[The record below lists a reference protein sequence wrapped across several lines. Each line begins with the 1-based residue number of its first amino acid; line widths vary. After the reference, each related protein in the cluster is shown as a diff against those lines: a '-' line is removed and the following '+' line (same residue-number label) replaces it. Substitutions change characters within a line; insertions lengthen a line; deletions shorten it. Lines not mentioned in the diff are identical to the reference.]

1 MGAQGLLARLPEDW
15 RAALEPRLGD
25 APFLRE
31 LSDFVEKERRL
42 HTVYPPVEDMYAAF
56 ALTPLERVR
65 VVLLGQDPY
74 HGEGQAHGL
83 CFSVRPGVRPPPSLV
98 NLFKELE
105 SDLGIPPPG
114 HGCLTAWAE
123 QGVLLLN
130 AVLTVRAAT
139 PGSHARKGWERFTDE
154 VLRVVAA
161 REHPCVFLL
170 LGSYAQK
177 KAPLVDDGRNV
188 VITNVHPSPLSAHR
202 GFFGSRPFSK
212 TNAAL
217 RELGL
222 GEIDWRLPADP
233 AVR

>member
-1 MGAQGLLARLPEDW
+1 MSAQALLAELPPDW
-15 RAALEPRLGD
+15 RAALAPRLQGAAWLD
-25 APFLRE
+25 E
-31 LSDFVEKERRL
+31 LAAFVDEERRQ
-42 HTVYPPVEDMYAAF
+42 HTVYPPAEDVFAALR
-56 ALTPLERVR
+56 LTPLERVR

-83 CFSVRPGVRPPPSLV
+83 CFSVRPGVRPPPSLA

-105 SDLGIPPPG
+105 SDLGIPPPS

-130 AVLTVRAAT
+130 AVLTVRAASA
-139 PGSHARKGWERFTDE
+139 GSHARRGWERFTDE

-161 REHPCVFLL
+161 RERPCVFLL
-170 LGSYAQK
+170 LGAYAQK

-202 GFFGSRPFSK
+202 GFFGSRPFTK
-212 TNAAL
+212 VNEAL
-217 RELGL
+217 RGLRL
-222 GEIDWRLPADP
+222 GEVDWR
-233 AVR
+233 V

>member
-1 MGAQGLLARLPEDW
+1 MDRRSLLASLPADW
-15 RAALEPRLGD
+15 RAALAPRLEGAAWWD
-25 APFLRE
+25 ALAA
-31 LSDFVEKERRL
+31 FVDEERRQ
-42 HTVYPPVEDMYAAF
+42 HAVFPPEDEVFAAL
-56 ALTPLERVR
+56 ALTPLDDVR

-83 CFSVRPGVRPPPSLV
+83 CFSVRPGVKTPPSLV

-105 SDLGIPPPG
+105 ADLGIPPPP
-114 HGCLTAWAE
+114 HGCLTSWAR

-130 AVLTVRAAT
+130 AVLTVRAAAA
-139 PGSHARKGWERFTDE
+139 GSHARKGWERFTDE

-161 REHPCVFLL
+161 RERPAVFLL
-170 LGSYAQK
+170 FGAYAQK

-212 TNAAL
+212 TNEAL
-217 RELGL
+217 RALGL
-222 GEIDWRLPADP
+222 PEVGWRLDAQPDA
-233 AVR
+233 

>member
-1 MGAQGLLARLPEDW
+1 MSAQDLLAGLPDDW
-15 RAALEPRLGD
+15 RAALTPRLAH
-25 APFLRE
+25 APFVEALAA
-31 LSDFVEKERRL
+31 FVAEERRH
-42 HTVYPPVEDMYAAF
+42 HTIYPPVEDVFAAF

-105 SDLGIPPPG
+105 SDLGIPPPA
-114 HGCLTAWAE
+114 HGCLTKWAE

-139 PGSHARKGWERFTDE
+139 PGSHAKKGWERFTDE
-154 VLRVVAA
+154 VLRLVKE
-161 REHPCVFLL
+161 RERPSVFLL
-170 LGSYAQK
+170 FGSYAQK
-177 KAPLVDDGRNV
+177 KAPLVEGGRNV
-188 VITNVHPSPLSAHR
+188 VIANVHPSPLSAHR
-202 GFFGSRPFSK
+202 GFFGSRPFSR
-212 TNAAL
+212 TNEAL
-217 RELGL
+217 RALGL

-233 AVR
+233 HT